1 MNVPDIEFVVILQPH
16 TTAGRRWL
24 AERMMPKNEMF
35 SGVVVRSVECANDLA
50 DEAVADGL
58 RISGAVDPF
67 PFEQRR
73 SEEG

>member
-1 MNVPDIEFVVILQPH
+1 MSL
-16 TTAGRRWL
+16 RWL

-35 SGVVVRSVECANDLA
+35 SGVVVRSVECANVLA

-67 PFEQRR
+67 PFEQRPKN
-73 SEEG
+73 